1 MTYRLILIL
10 VFLSFIQTS
19 FSQEN
24 GFFKGVVKNKE
35 SGETLIGAHI
45 ILKKNRS
52 SGTISNINGEF
63 SISLKPGKYTFLV
76 SYTNMQSDTV
86 IVSIISKKTTY
97 RTIELPEYVAVFDE
111 IEIKTEKFQ
120 KRIEDLTFSIEI
132 IKPDFIENKNTR
144 TINTILDL
152 TPGLNILD
160 GEAQLRGGSGFAFG
174 VGSKVAVLVDDMP
187 MLSGDAGRP
196 YWEFIPVENIEQV
209 EVVKGASSVLSGS
222 SALSGA
228 IYIRTALPNVE
239 PLTKINLYSGFYSA
253 PKDKSQKWWKDYPYI
268 TGVNFLH
275 SRQVKYMDIVFGGN
289 LNFDHGYI
297 GAPKP
302 GPFVID
308 TVTNYSDKEVAGR
321 RARFNLKIRRRSK
334 KIEGLNFGIN
344 SSFMVDKSNLIIAWL
359 DDTTNFYR
367 AYPGGIIL
375 RDRFMFYLDPFVNFY
390 SNINI
395 KHSLKARILFNDN
408 EMTNNPT
415 NRVISIYG
423 DYQFRK
429 TYTNLKDLVSI
440 LGLSYQHVNVHD
452 ETYIGSGSL
461 DNKMNNF
468 SLFLQIEK
476 KIWDEINF
484 SFGVRTEYYSIN
496 DSLREFKPIF
506 RFGTSWKLA
515 QETYMRASFGQGYRF
530 PTITERFMRTSYG
543 SFGVFDNPELK
554 PEYSWNAELGIKQ
567 GFKFLNYYG
576 YIDIAAFWQEY
587 TNTIEYLFGFWDPT
601 YTFAIAGFKFV
612 NTGQS
617 RILGVDVSVTTQARF
632 SKHSSLNAILGYNYI
647 LPETLEPDL
656 VFAEDYNPGGYTE
669 FSYNSTSLDPS
680 KRILKYRFRQTLKGD
695 FEFEYKKYS
704 FGFSIKYFSKIEN
717 LDKSIEDFEQAT
729 VSSGGSLQPV
739 YYMNYFYNH
748 NNGNVIMDGRISYS
762 FNQHHKIAL
771 IVDNFL
777 NRTYS
782 LRPLRAEKMR
792 TIMLQYTMKFD

>member
-1 MTYRLILIL
+1 
-10 VFLSFIQTS
+10 
-19 FSQEN
+19 
-24 GFFKGVVKNKE
+24 VKNKE

-45 ILKKNRS
+45 ILKKDRS

-86 IVSIISKKTTY
+86 IVSIISKKTTH
-97 RTIELPEYVAVFDE
+97 RTIELPEYIAVFEE

-160 GEAQLRGGSGFAFG
+160 GEAQLRGGSGFTFG

-196 YWEFIPVENIEQV
+196 YWEFIPVENIEQI

-228 IYIRTALPNVE
+228 IYIRTALPNIE

-275 SRQVKYMDIVFGGN
+275 SRRVKYMDIVFGGN

-308 TVTNYSDKEVAGR
+308 TVTNFSDKEVAGR

-334 KIEGLNFGIN
+334 KIERLNFGIN
-344 SSFMVDKSNLIIAWL
+344 SSFMIDKSNLIIAWL

-367 AYPGGIIL
+367 AYPGGIVL
-375 RDRFMFYLDPFVNFY
+375 RDRFMFYLDPFINFY

-415 NRVISIYG
+415 NKVISIYG

-429 TYTNLKDLVSI
+429 TYTNIKDLISI
-440 LGLSYQHVNVHD
+440 LGLSYQYVNVHD

-461 DNKMNNF
+461 DNKMKNF

-496 DSLREFKPIF
+496 DSIKEFKPIF

-576 YIDIAAFWQEY
+576 YIDVAAFWQEY

-601 YTFAIAGFKFV
+601 YTFAVAGFKFV

-617 RILGVDVSVTTQARF
+617 RILGLDISVTTQARF

-656 VFAEDYNPGGYTE
+656 VFAEDYNPGGQTE
-669 FSYNSTSLDPS
+669 FSYNSTSVDPS
-680 KRILKYRFRQTLKGD
+680 QRILKYRFLQTLKGD

-729 VSSGGSLQPV
+729 VSSGGTLQPV

-762 FNQHHKIAL
+762 FNQHHKIAF
-771 IVDNFL
+771 IVDNML

>member
-1 MTYRLILIL
+1 
-10 VFLSFIQTS
+10 
-19 FSQEN
+19 
-24 GFFKGVVKNKE
+24 
-35 SGETLIGAHI
+35 
-45 ILKKNRS
+45 
-52 SGTISNINGEF
+52 
-63 SISLKPGKYTFLV
+63 
-76 SYTNMQSDTV
+76 
-86 IVSIISKKTTY
+86 
-97 RTIELPEYVAVFDE
+97 
-111 IEIKTEKFQ
+111 
-120 KRIEDLTFSIEI
+120 
-132 IKPDFIENKNTR
+132 
-144 TINTILDL
+144 
-152 TPGLNILD
+152 
-160 GEAQLRGGSGFAFG
+160 
-174 VGSKVAVLVDDMP
+174 
-187 MLSGDAGRP
+187 
-196 YWEFIPVENIEQV
+196 
-209 EVVKGASSVLSGS
+209 
-222 SALSGA
+222 
-228 IYIRTALPNVE
+228 
-239 PLTKINLYSGFYSA
+239 
-253 PKDKSQKWWKDYPYI
+253 
-268 TGVNFLH
+268 
-275 SRQVKYMDIVFGGN
+275 
-289 LNFDHGYI
+289 
-297 GAPKP
+297 
-302 GPFVID
+302 
-308 TVTNYSDKEVAGR
+308 
-321 RARFNLKIRRRSK
+321 
-334 KIEGLNFGIN
+334 
-344 SSFMVDKSNLIIAWL
+344 

-367 AYPGGIIL
+367 AYPGGIVL

-429 TYTNLKDLVSI
+429 TYTNIKDLISI
-440 LGLSYQHVNVHD
+440 LGLSYQYVNVHD

-461 DNKMNNF
+461 DNKMKNF

-496 DSLREFKPIF
+496 DTIKEFKPIF

-576 YIDIAAFWQEY
+576 YIDVAAFWQEY

-601 YTFAIAGFKFV
+601 YTFAVAGFKFV

-617 RILGVDVSVTTQARF
+617 RILGLDISVTTQARF

-656 VFAEDYNPGGYTE
+656 VFAEDYNPGGQTE
-669 FSYNSTSLDPS
+669 FSYNSTSVDPN
-680 KRILKYRFRQTLKGD
+680 KRILKYRFLQTLKGD

-704 FGFSIKYFSKIEN
+704 SGFSIKYFSKIEN

-729 VSSGGSLQPV
+729 VSSGGTLQPV

-748 NNGNVIMDGRISYS
+748 NNGNVIIDGRISYS
-762 FNQHHKIAL
+762 FNLHHKIAF
-771 IVDNFL
+771 IVDNML